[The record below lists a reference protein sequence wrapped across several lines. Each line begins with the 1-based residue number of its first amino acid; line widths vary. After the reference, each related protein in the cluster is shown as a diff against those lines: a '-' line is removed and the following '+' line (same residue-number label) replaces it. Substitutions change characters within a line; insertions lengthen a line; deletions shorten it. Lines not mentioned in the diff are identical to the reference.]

1 MALSELEKKRQ
12 ENIRRNQE
20 LLKKLD
26 LDSISDSIKKEVD
39 NKSFSSP
46 SLQKRRKTTK
56 KPVIK
61 KEILEPSRRSRR
73 IAGIK
78 SELEDPKQAA
88 RIREEEEL
96 KQHRKQ
102 ELERLKRTRLFGDF
116 KLIDLITNKKGDMI
130 FEKNVMDQ

>member
-1 MALSELEKKRQ
+1 M
-12 ENIRRNQE
+12 
-20 LLKKLD
+20 
-26 LDSISDSIKKEVD
+26 IKKEV
-39 NKSFSSP
+39 
-46 SLQKRRKTTK
+46 
-56 KPVIK
+56 
-61 KEILEPSRRSRR
+61 LEPSRRSRR

-78 SELEDPKQAA
+78 SELEDPEQAA

-130 FEKNVMDQ
+130 FEKTLWIENCHILVLIVKWRKRKRGR